1 MTPLIIT
8 PVPRLD
14 EDIYEYTLNIL
25 IYTAL
30 IKKAEEG
37 GFWITFPAFPECMT

>member
-25 IYTAL
+25 FYSRINSQS
-30 IKKAEEG
+30 
-37 GFWITFPAFPECMT
+37 

>member
-14 EDIYEYTLNIL
+14 EDIYEYTFLL
-25 IYTAL
+25 TL
-30 IKKAEEG
+30 T
-37 GFWITFPAFPECMT
+37 GFV